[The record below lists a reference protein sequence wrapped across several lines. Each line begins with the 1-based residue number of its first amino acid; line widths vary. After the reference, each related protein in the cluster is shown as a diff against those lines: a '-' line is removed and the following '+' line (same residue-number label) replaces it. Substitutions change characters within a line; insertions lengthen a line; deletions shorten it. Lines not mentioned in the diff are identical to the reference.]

1 MKKCFFIVGILVCY
15 LFSCAPAYRVYDVE
29 RYADYDTL
37 KNVFI
42 DKEKYASDAR
52 FIIGAEEYIY
62 YSDSCKMYV
71 KRLSPAL
78 RYDDA
83 YYSYVM
89 YDGKRCRMIK
99 YADDGYYGENRMTY
113 MIYDIKKSRPLVN
126 FSLGDTLSWNKV
138 KRNDIE
144 KIISDSAIVSSM
156 GKKKNR
162 RNDTLRAERQYLLHR
177 GYDY

>member
-1 MKKCFFIVGILVCY
+1 
-15 LFSCAPAYRVYDVE
+15 
-29 RYADYDTL
+29 
-37 KNVFI
+37 
-42 DKEKYASDAR
+42 
-52 FIIGAEEYIY
+52 
-62 YSDSCKMYV
+62 
-71 KRLSPAL
+71 
-78 RYDDA
+78 
-83 YYSYVM
+83 
-89 YDGKRCRMIK
+89 
-99 YADDGYYGENRMTY
+99 MTY